1 MKVIITTGFPG
12 HPKLDELAALGFTT
26 VLAKPFNI
34 PGLLRTVE
42 QLLAER

>member
-1 MKVIITTGFPG
+1 
-12 HPKLDELAALGFTT
+12 LDELAALGFTT